1 MWFLTLSPYGPVR
14 ARLCDSPNFFFLLL
28 LSFSIL
34 HWSFTAYRIHLTAIR
49 KKYGKDRLFFGWV
62 GKAVWRP
69 RRKWYAT
76 TQRWH
81 CARTSARP
89 LQQQCVRR
97 RMIRSLFP
105 FMFFFSSSVF
115 SFRSLN
121 SIILLFFLLRSRRK
135 IVIRW
140 HQIKHKAENVL
151 QTPKTRLLFW

>member
-1 MWFLTLSPYGPVR
+1 MTSFR
-14 ARLCDSPNFFFLLL
+14 IFRFFFFLFL
-28 LSFSIL
+28 LSLCGFSPYL
-34 HWSFTAYRIHLTAIR
+34 HTVLFAPDCVTRRIFFFFFFFPFPYFIDHSRLTVYISQPYE

-121 SIILLFFLLRSRRK
+121 SIILLFFF
-135 IVIRW
+135 
-140 HQIKHKAENVL
+140 
-151 QTPKTRLLFW
+151 TT